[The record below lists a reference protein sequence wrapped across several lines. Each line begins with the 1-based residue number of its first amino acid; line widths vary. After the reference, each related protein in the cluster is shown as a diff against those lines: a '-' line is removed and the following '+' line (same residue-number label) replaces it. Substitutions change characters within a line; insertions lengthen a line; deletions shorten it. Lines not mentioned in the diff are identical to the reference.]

1 MIQKLY
7 KELNNSNDNL
17 QPELQNNYKFYVG
30 GGNNSSSVA
39 QTIKKR
45 SWWHKVKIDKFC
57 NSDEDGAQFIWTA
70 WKKSEICEA
79 LQHSEVKLIYNRLEN
94 NFHLSNKKALF
105 LNMTNYYKKLK
116 LNPLVAIPITFHI
129 KSIKTDPEFFK
140 FVQFF

>member
-1 MIQKLY
+1 
-7 KELNNSNDNL
+7 
-17 QPELQNNYKFYVG
+17 
-30 GGNNSSSVA
+30 
-39 QTIKKR
+39 
-45 SWWHKVKIDKFC
+45 
-57 NSDEDGAQFIWTA
+57 
-70 WKKSEICEA
+70 
-79 LQHSEVKLIYNRLEN
+79 LEN